1 MILHKIDELGLDP
14 ARCAMV
20 GDRLYTDIA
29 MANRA
34 GCVGVLVLSG
44 ETTMADVE
52 ALDADAEQM
61 PKLIVNSVDELFR

>member
-44 ETTMADVE
+44 EATMADVE
-52 ALDADAEQM
+52 ALDAGAEQM
-61 PKLIVNSVDELFR
+61 PNLIVDSIDELFR